1 MRQMQNFRF
10 LGQPRRLRSDLR
22 DQAIDMRGY
31 TTVTVEE
38 SDFLDDFMALAPDFG
53 PKDRSN
59 LGSLT
64 DLNFCGSLN
73 ELDNIPRSTEP
84 QNTSNSTS
92 QTQSY
97 SKSSSSIHEQE
108 NRSPGKRRIHSAFGR
123 FLQIQHLKQT
133 FQG

>member
-1 MRQMQNFRF
+1 
-10 LGQPRRLRSDLR
+10 
-22 DQAIDMRGY
+22 MRGY

-73 ELDNIPRSTEP
+73 ELDNLPRSTEP
-84 QNTSNSTS
+84 HNTINSTF

-97 SKSSSSIHEQE
+97 SKSFSLIHKQE
-108 NRSPGKRRIHSAFGR
+108 NRFPGKQRIHSAFGR
-123 FLQIQHLKQT
+123 FFKAKSINRNHLVT
-133 FQG
+133 